1 MRSGNG
7 QWNEELTSCQTISI
21 QNPSPGQYMN
31 SKRQTLNLHDPSVF
45 CCFIFAR
52 YLAHEFSIIERSLYS
67 HRNMTAQARAPTLLL
82 VSKLVL
88 MALSHRFVD
97 TDSDWH
103 YRVPGNLRTDSGN
116 KALLILHK
124 CIWGETQRYKDIEL
138 QGHKQEAVAEQPPR
152 SQSKDPQSN
161 NLGISAWN
169 LEVDCG
175 CSHGG

>member
-1 MRSGNG
+1 
-7 QWNEELTSCQTISI
+7 
-21 QNPSPGQYMN
+21 
-31 SKRQTLNLHDPSVF
+31 
-45 CCFIFAR
+45 
-52 YLAHEFSIIERSLYS
+52 
-67 HRNMTAQARAPTLLL
+67 MTAQARAPTLLL

-152 SQSKDPQSN
+152 SQSKDPQSS
-161 NLGISAWN
+161 NLGISA
-169 LEVDCG
+169 
-175 CSHGG
+175 